1 MPERH
6 VTNIRNKSK
15 PWKRKAAAS
24 MSRNKTW
31 PEKILW
37 KRLKDQQLG
46 VNFHAQ
52 KIVLGYIVDF
62 WCPRAALVVEVD
74 GSYHLTAKQKRWDA
88 HRDAVM
94 RRKGISVMR
103 FTASEVQKN
112 APAVTALIKVRMLK
126 RMA

>member
-1 MPERH
+1 
-6 VTNIRNKSK
+6 
-15 PWKRKAAAS
+15 